1 MLAHSGAQCANG
13 KVMRDDFLEPDRGGG
28 LIGWAL
34 RQIVIWL
41 VGGFTV
47 YWIVTNYGL
56 TRAAAPVVKP
66 QVENTSVEAAPETQV
81 TVLGRPVPSPVN
93 SLTVRAQPDGYAYV
107 RASVN
112 GLPMVM
118 AFDTG
123 ASFVALTQADA
134 LKAGVAGNLN
144 YSVPIGT
151 ANCRNMGAPVKLREI
166 RIGQLVIEDVNAI
179 VLQNLNVSLLG
190 QTFLS
195 RLHSYQMQDGVLT
208 LTWQ

>member
-1 MLAHSGAQCANG
+1 
-13 KVMRDDFLEPDRGGG
+13 MRDDFFEPDRGGG

-41 VGGFTV
+41 VGGFAI
-47 YWIVTNYGL
+47 YWMVTNYGL
-56 TRAAAPVVKP
+56 IRAAAPVVKP
-66 QVENTSVEAAPETQV
+66 QVENTSTEAAPEAQL
-81 TVLGRPVPSPVN
+81 TVLGRPVQAAVN
-93 SLTVRAQPDGYAYV
+93 SLTVHAQPNGYAYV
-107 RASVN
+107 KASVN
-112 GLPMVM
+112 GMPMVM

-123 ASFVALTQADA
+123 ASSVALTQADA

-151 ANCRNMGAPVKLREI
+151 ANGRNMGAPVTLREI

-190 QTFLS
+190 QTFLN